1 MTGMLDGKAA
11 FITAAASGIGRAAAE
26 RFSGHG
32 AKVAVADIDLS
43 GAEAVAEWIRA
54 KGGEAFAILC
64 DVSDE
69 VAVASAVD
77 QTVDRFGRIDCAF
90 NNAGIGNREARLA
103 DLDLADW
110 QAVNAIVIH
119 GTFLCMKHQIPH
131 MIRSGG
137 GTIVNTSSNGG
148 RSAIPYLSAY
158 GAAKAAVI
166 SMTQTAAVEYA
177 PENIRVN
184 VVCPG
189 MIATAPVLRMLSE
202 DSEMLQKLQIPLAR
216 AGEPGEIA
224 EMAAWLLSPL
234 SSYVTGQAMSVDG
247 GMSACQ

>member
-1 MTGMLDGKAA
+1 MLHDKVA
-11 FITAAASGIGRAAAE
+11 FITAAASGIGKAAAE

-32 AKVAVADIDLS
+32 ARIAVADIDLA
-43 GAEAVAEWIRA
+43 GAEAVAAAIRA
-54 KGGEAFAILC
+54 KGSDAIAIAC

-69 VAVASAVD
+69 AAVASAIEA
-77 QTVDRFGRIDCAF
+77 TIDRWGRIDCAF

-110 QAVNAIVIH
+110 QSVHAIVVH
-119 GTFLCMKHQIPH
+119 GTFLCMKYQMPH
-131 MIRSGG
+131 MIRAGG

-177 PENIRVN
+177 ADNIRVN

-202 DSEMLQKLQIPLAR
+202 DSDMLAKLQIPMSR

-234 SSYVTGQAMSVDG
+234 SSYVTGQAISVDG